1 MGSGT
6 RRRGVRS
13 PVWRHVKRAVLL
25 TVTGVS
31 LYLLAPSLL
40 TLFDAWPQVKGVRP
54 WWFAIVILLE
64 ATSFVCLWALMRIAL
79 RTRGWFE
86 VASSQL
92 AGNAASRIVPG
103 GAATGTVV
111 QASML
116 INSGLPAA
124 GVGGALGAAGL
135 LTTGMLLALPV
146 LAVPAVIAGAPLA
159 HELELGLVFSLA
171 VAVVLVGVGFAVLKW
186 DRVVHVLARGVGW
199 LLARVL
205 RRGSPAGVAARV
217 LTERDRV
224 AQAFDGRWLRSLAAA
239 AGNRMFDYAALVA
252 SLVAVGAHVRPSL
265 VLVAYVASLALA
277 LVPITPGG
285 LGFVETGLTS
295 LLVLAGASTD
305 QALAGTL
312 LYRLASF
319 WLPIPVGAV
328 AWAGWRVRPAR
339 DAASTSQP

>member
-1 MGSGT
+1 MASART
-6 RRRGVRS
+6 RTGRS

-54 WWFAIVILLE
+54 WWFAVVVLLE
-64 ATSFVCLWALMRIAL
+64 AASFVSLWALMRIAL
-79 RTRGWFE
+79 RARGWFE

-124 GVGGALGAAGL
+124 RVGGALGAAGL

-146 LAVPAVIAGAPLA
+146 LAVPTVIAGAPLA

-171 VAVVLVGVGFAVLKW
+171 VAVVLVGAGFAVLKW
-186 DRVVHVLARGVGW
+186 DRVVHVVARGVGW
-199 LLARVL
+199 VTSRVL
-205 RRGSPAGVAARV
+205 RRGTPAGIAARV

-239 AGNRMFDYAALVA
+239 AGNRMFDYGALVA
-252 SLVAVGAHVRPSL
+252 SLLAVGAHVRPSL

-328 AWAGWRVRPAR
+328 AWAGWRVRPDR
-339 DAASTSQP
+339 SPAAS

>member
-1 MGSGT
+1 MGTTVG
-6 RRRGVRS
+6 RRGRS
-13 PVWRHVKRAVLL
+13 PVWRHVRRAVLL
-25 TVTGVS
+25 AVTGGS

-40 TLFDAWPQVKGVRP
+40 TVFDAWPQLKGVRP
-54 WWFAIVILLE
+54 WWFVVVVLLE
-64 ATSFVCLWALMRIAL
+64 AASFMSLWALMRIAL
-79 RTRGWFE
+79 RARGWYE

-111 QASML
+111 QATML

-124 GVGGALGAAGL
+124 SVGGALGAAGL

-146 LAVPAVIAGAPLA
+146 LAVPTVVAGAPLA
-159 HELELGLVFSLA
+159 HELELGLVFSLG
-171 VAVVLVGVGFAVLKW
+171 VALLLVGAGFAVLRW
-186 DRVVHVLARGVGW
+186 DRVVHALARGVGW

-205 RRGSPAGVAARV
+205 RRGTPAGVAARV
-217 LTERDRV
+217 LAERDRV
-224 AQAFDGRWLRSLAAA
+224 AQAFDGRWLRSLATA

-328 AWAGWRVRPAR
+328 AWAGWRVRPPR
-339 DAASTSQP
+339 PAAPVPPS